1 MPLTKPTPPTP
12 PTIDKGE
19 ATESTPR
26 IDAHQFF
33 EVPFKREQITEE
45 IPVAK
50 PVEKS
55 TEKPVEKK
63 VETPPQIVE
72 RKVTT
77 PEDMARDAVAN
88 GAGALTKKTITRPDA
103 ETNSPASNN
112 PATSNAHA
120 TANLPIT
127 NDRQSRGKEILREFQ
142 NEDRQTLQ
150 TVETPRPVKI
160 NHNESYSGFYWIGMI
175 VFAGILS
182 IIFVRKFLVKKNPKL
197 KKSDLFE
204 DADKRLQAV
213 SEKVSAPKVNPVSK
227 NPASN
232 IKSVEKITTSKIN
245 SAEKVATKKSPPKND
260 DDKGKHFEVRI

>member
-33 EVPFKREQITEE
+33 EVPFKREKITEE

-63 VETPPQIVE
+63 VETPPPTVE

-88 GAGALTKKTITRPDA
+88 GAGALTKKTITRPDT
-103 ETNSPASNN
+103 ETNSPASNA
-112 PATSNAHA
+112 PANSNTPA

-142 NEDRQTLQ
+142 NEDREISQT
-150 TVETPRPVKI
+150 TETPRPVKI

-204 DADKRLQAV
+204 DADKRMQAI
-213 SEKVSAPKVNPVSK
+213 SEKI
-227 NPASN
+227 PASN
-232 IKSVEKITTSKIN
+232 IKPAEKISTQNIKPVEK
-245 SAEKVATKKSPPKND
+245 VVTKKSPPKND

>member
-33 EVPFKREQITEE
+33 EIPFKRETEK
-45 IPVAK
+45 PA

-55 TEKPVEKK
+55 VETPAEKPAEK
-63 VETPPQIVE
+63 VETPTPQTVE

-88 GAGALTKKTITRPDA
+88 GGGALTKKTITRPDA
-103 ETNSPASNN
+103 ETNK
-112 PATSNAHA
+112 PAT
-120 TANLPIT
+120 TANLSPVT
-127 NDRQSRGKEILREFQ
+127 EKSKRGKEILKEFQ

-150 TVETPRPVKI
+150 TTETPRNVKI
-160 NHNESYSGFYWIGMI
+160 NHNESYSGFYWIVMLA
-175 VFAGILS
+175 VVGILS
-182 IIFVRKFLVKKNPKL
+182 FVFVRKVLVKKNPPL
-197 KKSDLFE
+197 KKSDLFTNSSE
-204 DADKRLQAV
+204 RLKAV
-213 SEKVSAPKVNPVSK
+213 SEKVTVPK
-227 NPASN
+227 
-232 IKSVEKITTSKIN
+232 T
-245 SAEKVATKKSPPKND
+245 SAEKISTQKINPAPKISTPNVNTIEKFSEPTQQKTPPKKD